1 MAIKKLD
8 NPVWYALTESH
19 QNHAINYKNIKFYN
33 PDYAPFGAIVQK
45 ENTSLPILEYSK
57 LIKNFLIVGEEPIIP
72 NSIILVSKL
81 VGLQMIIYKK
91 IDLPITNKIIE
102 LNDSHTEELLALVKF
117 VYPEY
122 FKEKTASLGRYY
134 GIFKNEKLIAITGE
148 RMQMEDFTEVSAVIT
163 HPDYA
168 GNGYAEQLIAHTVN
182 NIFKQDKIPFLHVA
196 ETNNG
201 PIKLYEKLGFAT
213 RRKINFWNM
222 SS

>member
-1 MAIKKLD
+1 M
-8 NPVWYALTESH
+8 
-19 QNHAINYKNIKFYN
+19 
-33 PDYAPFGAIVQK
+33 
-45 ENTSLPILEYSK
+45 
-57 LIKNFLIVGEEPIIP
+57 
-72 NSIILVSKL
+72 
-81 VGLQMIIYKK
+81 
-91 IDLPITNKIIE
+91 
-102 LNDSHTEELLALVKF
+102 ALVKF

-168 GNGYAEQLIAHTVN
+168 GNGYAKQLIAHTVN